1 MKMQNEDVE
10 REIERLKLKKNE
22 ISNKLSLIDDFEQHD
37 SLEKEL
43 ARINDQIRTIEKLR
57 QK

>member
-1 MKMQNEDVE
+1 MQNEDVE
-10 REIERLKLKKNE
+10 REIQRLKSKKVE
-22 ISNKLSLIDDFEQHD
+22 ISNKMNLIDDFEQHD
-37 SLEKEL
+37 TLEREL

>member
-1 MKMQNEDVE
+1 MQNEDVE

-22 ISNKLSLIDDFEQHD
+22 ITSKLSLIDDFEQHD
-37 SLEKEL
+37 NLEREL
-43 ARINDQIRTIEKLR
+43 ALINNQIRTLDKLR